1 MLGIRTWGSRRRR
14 RIRLAALRDAN
25 SIRSLR
31 RVKRMNLTIN
41 LSKKQIKCAWDS
53 NLSKKQIKCAW
64 DSNLGPQD
72 RSIRSDANSIIS
84 RRLVKKVQVASF
96 VFATKRAEP

>member
-53 NLSKKQIKCAW
+53 NL
-64 DSNLGPQD
+64 GPQD
-72 RSIRSDANSIIS
+72 CSIRPVANSIIS
-84 RRLVKKVQVASF
+84 RRRVKKVQVASF
-96 VFATKRAEP
+96 VFTTKKS

>member
-53 NLSKKQIKCAW
+53 NL
-64 DSNLGPQD
+64 GPQD